1 MWWCIFLQI
10 QAEGCCLGVFGDCTQ
25 SVQAMLWRKKPT
37 SGYGYALSI
46 LNLYQWLIQVTNKSW
61 SDFWYILKMVTV
73 LYMAQCFF
81 QYICDCLCHISLVIT
96 SDNCSIFTKT
106 WWPDIFYCENVR
118 KRHKIYYTKGNKDG
132 FTWICSEDVIRVW
145 SQNSQVHFT
154 SWLNI
159 ETCGMYYMCYSSTV
173 SRYLSQKRN
182 PGKNRGE
189 RNYKILI
196 LY

>member
-1 MWWCIFLQI
+1 MII
-10 QAEGCCLGVFGDCTQ
+10 
-25 SVQAMLWRKKPT
+25 
-37 SGYGYALSI
+37 
-46 LNLYQWLIQVTNKSW
+46 
-61 SDFWYILKMVTV
+61 
-73 LYMAQCFF
+73 
-81 QYICDCLCHISLVIT
+81 

-159 ETCGMYYMCYSSTV
+159 ETCGMYYMCYV
-173 SRYLSQKRN
+173 LLWVDIYHKKGIL
-182 PGKNRGE
+182 E
-189 RNYKILI
+189 KIEAKGTIKFWYCTSCFYAFITFRHFPSYCHHIKTWCVCYSCSNSFWTELTYR
-196 LY
+196 LFGCYRSFF